1 MLRSDVTVRC
11 YAELEDR
18 AAAEPGL
25 DAIFF
30 EASATRSFPD
40 EATRL
45 DFRDRWLGR
54 YLNRFPHEAF
64 LAFAP
69 GGQVAG
75 YIIGCLED
83 PISNPI
89 FQDITYFGLFSQ
101 PTRRYPAHL
110 HINLAPK
117 YRGFG
122 IGQTLVETFAAH
134 ASAHGVGGMHAVT
147 GDGSRNNSFYE
158 RCGFQRLAEAEV
170 SGKRLVFFARQTV
183 SATT

>member
-1 MLRSDVTVRC
+1 MFPAHVTVRC
-11 YAELEDR
+11 YAELDDP
-18 AAAEPGL
+18 AAVAQSL

-45 DFRDRWLGR
+45 AFRDRWLGR

-75 YIIGCLED
+75 YIVGCLED
-83 PISNPI
+83 PVSHPL
-89 FQDITYFGLFSQ
+89 FHDIAYFALFSE
-101 PTRRYPAHL
+101 PTLRYPAHL
-110 HINLAPK
+110 HINLSPE

-122 IGQTLVETFAAH
+122 IGQALIETFAFH

-170 SGKRLVFFARQTV
+170 SGKRLVFFARPT
-183 SATT
+183 ARGAR